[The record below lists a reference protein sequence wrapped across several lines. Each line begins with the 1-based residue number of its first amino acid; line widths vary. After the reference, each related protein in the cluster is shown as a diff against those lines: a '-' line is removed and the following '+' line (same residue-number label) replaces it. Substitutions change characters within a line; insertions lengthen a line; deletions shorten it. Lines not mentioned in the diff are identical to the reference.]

1 MPTGCTMDVLYTLN
15 WHLKK
20 KSVYNER
27 WDLTAPWVQTYTL
40 SPSLACGEWWMEA
53 IYAFLGE
60 IIIIAKDFIC
70 SEKN

>member
-1 MPTGCTMDVLYTLN
+1 MHHGCFVYTQLT
-15 WHLKK
+15 LKK

-60 IIIIAKDFIC
+60 IIIIEKDFIC